1 MSLFVNASLSN
12 GHALRTNWSGA
23 ESLWFIAARLLG
35 RVSYT
40 HIQFAAVDRYHTT
53 KIIGNTPKMAV
64 NRRNKIAGVLYHRG
78 VLVLIFV
85 PIIDKHRHIQFLYVF
100 CEGSTRQLFF
110 SSVNRFHK
118 QTLAWLPSWQN
129 WKCRWSFGSNRGPR
143 WMMHGT

>member
-1 MSLFVNASLSN
+1 MRREVSKFNFSMMRWAFLSMHLSATGTHCVQTDQELKACGSLLRDCWVALVTRTYSL
-12 GHALRTNWSGA
+12 R
-23 ESLWFIAARLLG
+23 LW
-35 RVSYT
+35 T
-40 HIQFAAVDRYHTT
+40 
-53 KIIGNTPKMAV
+53 V